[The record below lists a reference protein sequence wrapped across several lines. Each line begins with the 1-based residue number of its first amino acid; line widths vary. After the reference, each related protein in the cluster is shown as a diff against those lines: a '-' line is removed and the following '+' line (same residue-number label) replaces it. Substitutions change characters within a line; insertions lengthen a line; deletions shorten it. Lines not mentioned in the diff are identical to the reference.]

1 VGRRPV
7 GSALARKLA
16 PPVALLLALLLATA
30 FGWAAVQLH
39 DLEQVRA
46 PWLER
51 WAQEHP
57 GPREPDAQAIERV
70 ADDFAADRRA
80 DLFGLALGLGAG
92 LAAVAVALAVGR
104 REWVEGRGAALRVL
118 AVGAVAGSA
127 AAMASSLSEVASL
140 AELNRWTL
148 SDDSLA
154 AYVGPLEGTVR
165 EWRQRIPDDHA
176 VIVVGTND
184 FLLSRVG
191 WALSPRPVHPLVMP
205 SPPGADLAELG
216 ELASELMLGR
226 EAPGRW
232 LVDLDALA
240 DGREALVRVEL

>member
-1 VGRRPV
+1 MGQRPV
-7 GSALARKLA
+7 GSALAR
-16 PPVALLLALLLATA
+16 VLALLLVAA
-30 FGWAAVQLH
+30 LGWAAVQLH

-80 DLFGLALGLGAG
+80 DLFGLALGL
-92 LAAVAVALAVGR
+92 AAAALALAVGPR
-104 REWVEGRGAALRVL
+104 AWREGRGVALRLV
-118 AVGAVAGSA
+118 AVGAVVGGG
-127 AAMASSLSEVASL
+127 AAMASSLNQVSNL

-148 SDDSLA
+148 GDDSLA

-165 EWRQRIPDDHA
+165 EWRERIPDDHA

-191 WALSPRPVHPLVMP
+191 WALYPRPVHPVVMAL
-205 SPPGADLAELG
+205 PPGVDLVGLG
-216 ELASELMLGR
+216 ELADELSLGR
-226 EAPGRW
+226 DAPGRW

-240 DGREALVRVEL
+240 AGREALVRVEL

>member
-1 VGRRPV
+1 VARTPV
-7 GSALARKLA
+7 GIALARM
-16 PPVALLLALLLATA
+16 LALLLAVWL
-30 FGWAAVQLH
+30 GWAAVQLH
-39 DLEQVRA
+39 GVEQVRA

-57 GPREPDAQAIERV
+57 GPREPDARAIERV
-70 ADDFAADRRA
+70 ADDFSVDRRA
-80 DLFGLALGLGAG
+80 DLFGLALGM
-92 LAAVAVALAVGR
+92 AAAALALALGPR
-104 REWVEGRGAALRVL
+104 AWVEGRGAALRLV
-118 AVGAVAGSA
+118 AVGAVVGGG
-127 AAMASSLSEVASL
+127 AAMASSLTEVSNL

-165 EWRQRIPDDHA
+165 DWRERIPDDHA

-191 WALSPRPVHPLVMP
+191 WALYPRPIHPVVLTLPQGV
-205 SPPGADLAELG
+205 DLAGLG
-216 ELASELMLGR
+216 ELANELTLGR

-232 LVDLDALA
+232 LVDLDAMA
-240 DGREALVRVEL
+240 TGREALVRVEL